1 MRLLFFGDMAPTGF
15 GTVTQ
20 DLGRELLALG
30 VDVRFVSQNPVD
42 ELPEPFG
49 SRTFVI
55 RPDHLDSDL
64 SDDVGE
70 VQGLGVS
77 SLALQ
82 STGIA
87 GLIDGRLWADG
98 WTPDTALILGDFGN
112 VRLVVMRDETTRAA
126 FSLVPTYHYVPIEG
140 IDLPPTL
147 REMWRVVRPIAMTEF
162 GADEIAKI
170 TGTRPPVVYHGVDTE
185 TFHPVS
191 ADRMLVVNGK
201 KLRSKADCK
210 RLFGARQGKW
220 ILRTDRNV
228 RRKRY
233 PELLRAMYPVLRERP
248 DTTLVIHCARYD
260 EGGDLEDSLA
270 KYPPQIRSQ
279 IVVTDAGGRIG
290 REMLVALYNAADVYV
305 SNSAEGFG
313 LTIAEALACGTPAVG
328 IDYSAVPEVIGPG
341 GMVTPIASVID
352 NEYGYFWAAANQKLL
367 GDAVA
372 ALLDNEAERKRLG
385 RAGVAHVRSSFQW
398 TTAARQF
405 AELMAPLEAVA

>member
-1 MRLLFFGDMAPTGF
+1 M
-15 GTVTQ
+15 
-20 DLGRELLALG
+20 DLGRALLALG

-42 ELPEPFG
+42 DLPEPFG
-49 SRTFVI
+49 SRTFRITDGMVD
-55 RPDHLDSDL
+55 PAL
-64 SDDVGE
+64 SEDIGE
-70 VQGLGVS
+70 EQGLGVS

-87 GLIDGRLWADG
+87 GLIDGRLWSDG
-98 WTPDTALILGDFGN
+98 WTPDTALVLGDFGN

-147 REMWRVVRPIAMTEF
+147 REMWAIVAPIAMTEF

-170 TGTRPPVVYHGVDTE
+170 TGSRPPVMYHGVDTD
-185 TFHPVS
+185 TFHPV
-191 ADRMLVVNGK
+191 ANDRVLYVNGK

-210 RLFGARQGKW
+210 RLFGARQGRW

-233 PELLRAMYPVLRERP
+233 PELFRAMYPVLRDRP

-260 EGGDLEDSLA
+260 EGGDLEDSLS
-270 KYPPQIRSQ
+270 KYPAQIRSQ
-279 IVVTDAGGRIG
+279 IVVTDAGGRID
-290 REMLVALYNAADVYV
+290 RPMLVALYNAADVYV
-305 SNSAEGFG
+305 TNSAEGFG
-313 LTIAEALACGTPAVG
+313 LTIAEALACGVPAVG

-341 GMVTPIASVID
+341 GVVTPISSLID

-372 ALLDNEAERKRLG
+372 SMLDNETERKRLG

-398 TTAARQF
+398 STAARQF
-405 AELMAPLEAVA
+405 VDLTALEQAA